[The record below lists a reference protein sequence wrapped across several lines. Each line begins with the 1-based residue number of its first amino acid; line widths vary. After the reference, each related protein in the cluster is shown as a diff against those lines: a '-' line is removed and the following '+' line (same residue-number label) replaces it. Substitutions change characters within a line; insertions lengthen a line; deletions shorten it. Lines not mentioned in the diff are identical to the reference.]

1 MLALMIPSLE
11 HPDIRRRAVPVSV
24 ATYHWMQEQNL
35 VPRRAELIRGVIVEK
50 MSKSPKHT
58 GLTDQIRE
66 ILDTWAAKRYW
77 VRQEAP
83 LTLGDSEPE
92 PDVSVVTGQRSDY
105 ATAHPGTALLVVEVA
120 VTTESADRELL
131 PAYAAAGV
139 AEVWLVIASKNQVE
153 RFTLP
158 VGDAYTESIIYSA
171 GDRLASSALA
181 DFSLPLATLFP

>member
-1 MLALMIPSLE
+1 MSSL
-11 HPDIRRRAVPVSV
+11 
-24 ATYHWMQEQNL
+24 
-35 VPRRAELIRGVIVEK
+35 K
-50 MSKSPKHT
+50 KSKSTKHT

-66 ILDTWAAKRYW
+66 LLDAWSAKRYW

-105 ATAHPGTALLVVEVA
+105 AIAHPGTALLVVEVA
-120 VTTESADRELL
+120 VTTETADRELL

-139 AEVWLVIASKNQVE
+139 SEVWLVLAAKKQVE

-158 VGDAYTESIIYSA
+158 VGAAYTESRLYSVNET
-171 GDRLASSALA
+171 LNSSSLPGC
-181 DFSLPLATLFP
+181 SLPLGMLFA